1 MESFIITDG
10 NRLMKIKSRTLEAAL
25 KGIMWIYSVG
35 TILIVFNSAGEI
47 KTFKKVSEEKIIE
60 KAAYCSRV

>member
-1 MESFIITDG
+1 MENFIITDG

-25 KGIMWIYSVG
+25 KGIMWLYSVG

-47 KTFKKVSEEKIIE
+47 KTFEVN
-60 KAAYCSRV
+60 